1 MYFLF
6 WELLKL
12 ASTFSKLKKI
22 YKKTCLW
29 TQCVV
34 NSINYSID
42 CIFMKDNLYPKEILE
57 FFCTNFLYRRQW
69 CSIFLNNLLG
79 FFVRFVYVLIWNY
92 CKNVLYLLLD
102 SPCDCE
108 WTCKVL
114 FQTSVEIILV
124 WFPKKK
130 NYLVPICESCRGRGF
145 LYKKYRK
152 QKNSSCRR

>member
-1 MYFLF
+1 MYIWF

-12 ASTFSKLKKI
+12 ASTFSKVRKI
-22 YKKTCLW
+22 YKKICLW

-79 FFVRFVYVLIWNY
+79 FFVRLVYVLIWNY

-124 WFPKKK
+124 CFPKKNK
-130 NYLVPICESCRGRGF
+130 HEMNFIPNKLE
-145 LYKKYRK
+145 L
-152 QKNSSCRR
+152 